1 MGLRLFFTSVVL
13 LMMSGC
19 ATIMSG
25 DTEAIHFDTSPT
37 GADVFI
43 DGGYVGTT
51 PMTIRLRKSKKD
63 TVMFKKEGYQTISR
77 DLSKSFDP
85 VTVIN
90 IFWDLSTTDF
100 LTGAAMEYDPK
111 SYFIEL
117 KKLN

>member
-1 MGLRLFFTSVVL
+1 MNFRLLFTAIIL
-13 LMMSGC
+13 LMTSGC

-25 DTEAIHFDTSPT
+25 DTEAVTFDSSPS

-63 TVMFKKEGYQTISR
+63 TVMFKKEGYQTVSR
-77 DLSKSFDP
+77 DLSKSYDP
-85 VTVIN
+85 VTIISV
-90 IFWDLSTTDF
+90 FWDLSTTDF

>member
-1 MGLRLFFTSVVL
+1 MGLSML
-13 LMMSGC
+13 SGC

-25 DTEAIHFDTSPT
+25 DTEAITFDSSPS

-63 TVMFKKEGYQTISR
+63 TVMLKKEGYKTVSR
-77 DLSKSFDP
+77 DLSKSYDP
-85 VTVIN
+85 VALISIV
-90 IFWDLSTTDF
+90 WDLSTTDF

-111 SYFIEL
+111 SYYIEL
-117 KKLN
+117 RKLD